1 MSNWQIRR
9 ASIAAL
15 LARLNTLSVSSA
27 SEDRAEASAIHRE
40 IAIRQRCGDV

>member
-1 MSNWQIRR
+1 MSTWQIKC

-27 SEDRAEASAIHRE
+27 AEHRAEASVIQHE
-40 IAIRQRCGDV
+40 IAIRLRCGDA

>member
-1 MSNWQIRR
+1 MSTWQIRC

-27 SEDRAEASAIHRE
+27 VEHRAEASAIEHE
-40 IAIRQRCGDV
+40 IAIRLGCGDV